1 MNKKI
6 AWILMIP
13 ICIIALYF
21 LLESVMYVPEIT
33 GMEGTGLVLFIPI
46 FTIICI
52 GNIVVH
58 IIAGLLGVFSKNNEK
73 KYTGFMAK
81 LYEWFQFKY
90 FVIDDLFR
98 IGYIVS
104 ALALT
109 LLSFNLISTSFLLF
123 ILVLVLG
130 NIGLRVSFELLM
142 LFTEMCYNIRS
153 INKKM
158 K

>member
-1 MNKKI
+1 MDMYDYSYIGETNSTSSL
-6 AWILMIP
+6 AGSLVWT
-13 ICIIALYF
+13 IIA
-21 LLESVMYVPEIT
+21 V
-33 GMEGTGLVLFIPI
+33 VLAVIGGI
-46 FTIICI
+46 ALHFTI
-52 GNIVVH
+52 
-58 IIAGLLGVFSKNNEK
+58 FSKNNEK

-109 LLSFNLISTSFLLF
+109 LLSFNLISTSFLSF

>member
-1 MNKKI
+1 MDMYDYGYLGETRSTSSLAGSLVWTII
-6 AWILMIP
+6 AVVLAVIGG
-13 ICIIALYF
+13 IALYF
-21 LLESVMYVPEIT
+21 T
-33 GMEGTGLVLFIPI
+33 
-46 FTIICI
+46 
-52 GNIVVH
+52 
-58 IIAGLLGVFSKNNEK
+58 VFSKNNEK

-109 LLSFNLISTSFLLF
+109 LLSFNLISTSFLSF

-142 LFTEMCYNIRS
+142 LFTEMCYNI
-153 INKKM
+153 KKNHYIM
-158 K
+158 VFFIEFLQQYLK

>member
-1 MNKKI
+1 MIGLAGNKCDMFDKE
-6 AWILMIP
+6 AVTEEE
-13 ICIIALYF
+13 AKNF
-21 LLESVMYVPEIT
+21 ANEIGAQFQLT
-33 GMEGTGLVLFIPI
+33 SAF
-46 FTIICI
+46 
-52 GNIVVH
+52 
-58 IIAGLLGVFSKNNEK
+58 KNM
-73 KYTGFMAK
+73 G
-81 LYEWFQFKY
+81 
-90 FVIDDLFR
+90 IDDLFR

-109 LLSFNLISTSFLLF
+109 LLSFNLISTSFLSF

>member
-1 MNKKI
+1 MDMYDYSYIGETNSTSSLAGSLVWTII
-6 AWILMIP
+6 AVVLAVIGG
-13 ICIIALYF
+13 IALYF
-21 LLESVMYVPEIT
+21 T
-33 GMEGTGLVLFIPI
+33 
-46 FTIICI
+46 
-52 GNIVVH
+52 
-58 IIAGLLGVFSKNNEK
+58 VFSKNNEK

-98 IGYIVS
+98 ITYIVS

-109 LLSFNLISTSFLLF
+109 LLSFNLISTSFLSF